1 MKSISIVSGSAK
13 SNLILFGIHPE
24 RKSVVSRTTTEQR
37 KYQSNL
43 YRHQPRQA
51 HSHILSV
58 ESPCGQQPDAFC
70 LIIIKHPVFGTA
82 FNHIYVLCVTLA
94 NLLLLAWP
102 FLVFHPPQRSAVLCW
117 PDMFTAGLRLNLTGA
132 ATTNMAPHCKIC
144 DAEDNW
150 SRWS

>member
-1 MKSISIVSGSAK
+1 MKSIVIVSVSAN
-13 SNLILFGIHPE
+13 SLRTGLLLVWT
-24 RKSVVSRTTTEQR
+24 VVSRTATWQH

-43 YRHQPRQA
+43 KQHQPRQA

-58 ESPCGQQPDAFC
+58 QSPCGQQPNAFC

-94 NLLLLAWP
+94 NLLLLAWS

-117 PDMFTAGLRLNLTGA
+117 PDMFTAGLRLNLISY
-132 ATTNMAPHCKIC
+132 IC
-144 DAEDNW
+144 NAEDNW
-150 SRWS
+150 SCSDERCQQFW